1 MDNKVKIP
9 CGGFYIGDG
18 LTMDGN
24 TLKSSGGS
32 LIVTKAD
39 NAHASHTSTEIYE
52 AFQSGK
58 TVQLDDGEVILQ
70 LSGSSAD
77 IAIFNGSVAM
87 DGEVLNLS
95 VIVNNTA
102 EVSVSQSNLY
112 PATADTVILQS
123 STEGSSKR
131 FEITVDDSGTIS
143 ATEVVS

>member
-9 CGGFYIGDG
+9 CGGFYLGDG

-32 LIVTKAD
+32 LIVTMVD
-39 NAHASHTSTEIYE
+39 STHASHTSTEIYE
-52 AFQSGK
+52 AYQSGK
-58 TVQLDDGEVILQ
+58 TVQFYAVEMVLQ
-70 LSGSSAD
+70 LSGPSAD
-77 IAIFNGSVAM
+77 IAIFNCLVAM
-87 DGEVLNLS
+87 NDEVVNYS
-95 VIVNNTA
+95 VTVNNTA
-102 EVSVSQSNLY
+102 EVNVSISKLY

-123 STEGSSKR
+123 STEGSDKR

>member
-32 LIVTKAD
+32 LIVTMVD
-39 NAHASHTSTEIYE
+39 STHASHTSTEIYE
-52 AFQSGK
+52 AYQSGK
-58 TVQLDDGEVILQ
+58 TVQFDAGELILQ

-77 IAIFNGSVAM
+77 IAIFNSSVAI
-87 DGEVLNLS
+87 DGEILNLS
-95 VIVNNTA
+95 LTVNNAA
-102 EVSVSQSNLY
+102 EINMSQYKLY
-112 PATADTVILQS
+112 PATADTVILNS
-123 STEGSSKR
+123 STEGSDKR

-143 ATEVVS
+143 ATEVV